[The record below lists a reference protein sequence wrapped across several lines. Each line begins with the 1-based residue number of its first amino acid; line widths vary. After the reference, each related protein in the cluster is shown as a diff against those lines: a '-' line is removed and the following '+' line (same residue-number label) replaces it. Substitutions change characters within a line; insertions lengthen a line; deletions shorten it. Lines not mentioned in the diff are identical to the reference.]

1 MEAYLAL
8 KQVVAKWCMLLEVMH
23 TAVYCMML
31 LLARPLRL
39 RSEHI
44 VLSQG
49 LLSVIASNMCSVT
62 KHAAKAN
69 VSLGMSPWLAV
80 LMGSVLC
87 VLCFVIVMLTVVTIT
102 KNGYE

>member
-8 KQVVAKWCMLLEVMH
+8 KQLVAKWCMLLEVMH
-23 TAVYCMML
+23 TAVYYIML

-49 LLSVIASNMCSVT
+49 WLSVIASSISWNEHLSRRRL
-62 KHAAKAN
+62 KGIRPH
-69 VSLGMSPWLAV
+69 
-80 LMGSVLC
+80 
-87 VLCFVIVMLTVVTIT
+87 
-102 KNGYE
+102 E